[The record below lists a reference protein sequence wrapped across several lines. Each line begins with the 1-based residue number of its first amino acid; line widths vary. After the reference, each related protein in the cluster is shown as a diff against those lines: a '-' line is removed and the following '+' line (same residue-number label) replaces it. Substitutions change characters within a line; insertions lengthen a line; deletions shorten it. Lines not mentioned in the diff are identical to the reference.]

1 MANILIAEDDHDIIE
16 ILRLY
21 LESNENR
28 VFAANNGEQAIKI
41 FRKELIDISL
51 IDIMMPKID
60 GYNLIKMIREIS
72 NTPII
77 IISAKTMENDKIL
90 GLNIGADDYIE
101 KPFKPLEV
109 AARIN
114 AQLRRFNKLG
124 ANSGLSSSHILKLGE
139 LLLNTQH
146 FTLKKNDLLIDLTP
160 VEYKILH
167 LFMSNPNR
175 VYTKSQI
182 YTILFGGYYESDD
195 NTLMVHISN
204 LRNKIEDNPK
214 RPKYIKTIRGLGYKI
229 EKQ

>member
-1 MANILIAEDDHDIIE
+1 MANILIAEDDQDIIE

-21 LESNENR
+21 LENNENR
-28 VFAANNGEQAIKI
+28 IFAANDGKQAIDI
-41 FRKELIDISL
+41 FRKQSIDIAL

-60 GYNLIKMIREIS
+60 GYKLVKMIRETS

-109 AARIN
+109 VARIN

-124 ANSGLSSSHILKLGE
+124 ANSEVLSNHILKIGE
-139 LLLNTQH
+139 LSLNTRNL
-146 FTLKKNDLLIDLTP
+146 TLNKNDELIDLTP

-167 LFMSNPNR
+167 LFMSNADR

-214 RPKYIKTIRGLGYKI
+214 KPKYIKTIRGLGYKI
-229 EKQ
+229 ERQ